1 MYIHKVNIDTILTVR
16 MTRWKK
22 DETEFTV
29 GLFVDKSRG
38 SMCVVPKPIVDMLGE
53 PDSLKFRIKNKDILV
68 TVGESK
74 PSTNRTDVKPR
85 GQG

>member
-1 MYIHKVNIDTILTVR
+1 

-38 SMCVVPKPIVDMLGE
+38 SMCVIPKPIVDLFNE
-53 PDSLKFRIKNKDILV
+53 PGSLTFKIKNDKV
-68 TVGESK
+68 SVGAGALK
-74 PSTNRTDVKPR
+74 K
-85 GQG
+85 

>member
-1 MYIHKVNIDTILTVR
+1 MPTMR

-29 GLFVDKSRG
+29 SLFVDKSRG
-38 SMCVVPKPIVDMLGE
+38 SMCIVPKPIVDMLGE

-68 TVGESK
+68 TVGENQPPKNRADAGPPYRSK
-74 PSTNRTDVKPR
+74 GRVR
-85 GQG
+85 